1 MQVTTDRGDVGVRI
15 DRVLLRHLSSLPGIS
30 RNRVQRLIDGGAV
43 SVNGCAVTRAAA
55 RIGAGDVIAIELPA
69 RTARPAVQAED
80 LPVDVRYED
89 DDLLVVNK
97 PPGLVSHPAIRHS
110 SGTLLNALLAYARG
124 QWTPA
129 LVSRLDK
136 GTSGVMLV
144 AKSRNTH
151 AALQRMSSANAIEKD
166 YLAIV
171 RGRPPRRGTIDLNLD
186 RDPWDARRVTV
197 RDRGGVP
204 SVTCFERLTC
214 VPVPPDGFLS
224 LVRCR
229 LITGR
234 MHQIR
239 VHLAARGWPIV
250 GDVTYGVKFTG
261 IERQALH
268 AWRLAFP
275 HPYTTERV
283 EALAPPPSD
292 MAGLLERFHAGEV
305 GEDGAER

>member
-15 DRVLLRHLSSLPGIS
+15 DRVLLRHLSTLPGIS

-43 SVNGCAVTRAAA
+43 LVNGRAVTRAAA
-55 RIGAGDVIAIELPA
+55 RVGAGDVIAIELPA
-69 RTARPAVQAED
+69 RKVRPAILAED
-80 LPVDVRYED
+80 VAVDVRYED
-89 DDLLVVNK
+89 DVFLVVNK
-97 PPGLVSHPAIRHS
+97 PPGLVSHPAIRHP
-110 SGTLLNALLAYARG
+110 SGTLLNGLLAYARG

-136 GTSGVMLV
+136 GTSGLLLV
-144 AKSRNTH
+144 AKSKRAHTT
-151 AALQRMSSANAIEKD
+151 LQRMSNANAVEKE

-204 SVTCFERLTC
+204 SVTRFDRLTC
-214 VPVPPDGFLS
+214 LPLPPDSHLS
-224 LVRCR
+224 LMRCR

-250 GDVTYGVKFTG
+250 GDVTYGVKFAG
-261 IERQALH
+261 IDRQALH
-268 AWRLAFP
+268 SWRLAFP
-275 HPYTTERV
+275 HPLTGHPLEISA
-283 EALAPPPSD
+283 EPPAD
-292 MAGLLERFHAGEV
+292 MAALLERFHAGEG
-305 GEDGAER
+305 GEHGAER

>member
-1 MQVTTDRGDVGVRI
+1 
-15 DRVLLRHLSSLPGIS
+15 LSSLPGIS

-69 RTARPAVQAED
+69 RRVRSAIAAED

-89 DDLLVVNK
+89 DFLLVVNK
-97 PPGLVSHPAIRHS
+97 PPGLVSHPAIRHP
-110 SGTLLNALLAYARG
+110 SGTMLNALLAYARG
-124 QWTPA
+124 HWTPA

-136 GTSGVMLV
+136 GTSGLMLV
-144 AKSRNTH
+144 AKSKSTH
-151 AALQRMSSANAIEKD
+151 TLLQRMSGTNAIEKD

-171 RGRPPRRGTIDLNLD
+171 RGKPPRRGTIDLNLD
-186 RDPWDARRVTV
+186 RDPWDTRRVTV

-204 SVTCFERLTC
+204 SVTRFERLTC
-214 VPVPPDGFLS
+214 VAVPPDDYLS

-239 VHLAARGWPIV
+239 VHLAARGWSIV
-250 GDVTYGVKFTG
+250 GDATYGVRFAG

-268 AWRLAFP
+268 AWRLAFL
-275 HPYTTERV
+275 HPCTTERV
-283 EALAPPPSD
+283 EVLAPPPSD
-292 MAGLLERFHAGEV
+292 MADLLERFHAGEV
-305 GEDGAER
+305 GEHGAER